1 MSSHSSGDRYT
12 RLRTGCADRGLRLTP
27 QREVLL
33 RVLSEATGHP
43 TADEMVQCV
52 RQVLPTVSHAT
63 VYRNLQE
70 LVHEGLIRTL
80 EVAGTAVQF
89 EVNPD
94 DHHHFVCRRCGQ
106 VWDVYL
112 SSLDV
117 RINRLR
123 TRLDGFRIDRRN
135 VQLHG
140 VCAGCRYQAGRPSF
154 ARRACSSAKN
164 LTTAA
169 SSMKS

>member
-1 MSSHSSGDRYT
+1 MSGRSSADRYT
-12 RLRTGCADRGLRLTP
+12 HLRTACADRGLRLTP

-33 RVLSEATGHP
+33 RVLSEAMGHL
-43 TADEMVQCV
+43 TADDLVQRV
-52 RQVLPTVSHAT
+52 REVLPTVSHAT

-70 LVHEGLIRTL
+70 LAREGLIRTL
-80 EVAGTAVQF
+80 GVAGTAVQF

-94 DHHHFVCRRCGQ
+94 DHHHFVCRKCGH

-117 RINRLR
+117 RINRRRSELR
-123 TRLDGFRIDRRN
+123 GFQVDRRS

-140 VCAGCRYQAGRPSF
+140 LCAGCR
-154 ARRACSSAKN
+154 
-164 LTTAA
+164 
-169 SSMKS
+169 